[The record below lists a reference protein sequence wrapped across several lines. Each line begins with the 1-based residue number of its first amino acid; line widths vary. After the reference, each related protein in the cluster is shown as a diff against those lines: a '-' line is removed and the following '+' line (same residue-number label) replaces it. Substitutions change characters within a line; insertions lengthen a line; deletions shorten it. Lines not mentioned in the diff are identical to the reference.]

1 MTRSDWTAYLSLL
14 QAAVQS
20 IGADSQPWL
29 HQVDSLNEEQKN
41 RKKRRLENSLYFRVQ
56 ASFSGVSGSVAR
68 QADGEQ
74 V

>member
-1 MTRSDWTAYLSLL
+1 MVNFNNPMTRSDWTAYLSLL

-29 HQVDSLNEEQKN
+29 HQ
-41 RKKRRLENSLYFRVQ
+41 KKRRLENSLDFRVQ
-56 ASFSGVSGSVAR
+56 ASFSGVSGSVAL
-68 QADGEQ
+68 QADSEQ